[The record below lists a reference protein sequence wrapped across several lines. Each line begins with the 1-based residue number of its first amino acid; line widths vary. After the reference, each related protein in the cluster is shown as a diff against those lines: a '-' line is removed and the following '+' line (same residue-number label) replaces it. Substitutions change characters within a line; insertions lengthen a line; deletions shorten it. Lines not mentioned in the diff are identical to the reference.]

1 MKKKE
6 TKKGKKTRLQKNF
19 QQTVLKFYR
28 KKNVDEITIN
38 EVCKKLGVP
47 RSSFYYHY
55 KTIRDVIAEIQNDF
69 LKSNRNALAA
79 IKLTGDEKTDF
90 VNCFDVIMTITKNN
104 ESLVRAFANERYDS
118 EFLREWAKTISEGF
132 SKEAGHRERV
142 IAFLTIF
149 GIGDYLNRGVSLN
162 SFDPEA
168 AYKAASG
175 IYDIKAEFYSA
186 LTKQ

>member
-69 LKSNRNALAA
+69 LKSNKSALAA
-79 IKLTGDEKTDF
+79 IKKTGDEKTDF
-90 VNCFDVIMTITKNN
+90 VSCFNAIMPITKNN
-104 ESLVRAFANERYDS
+104 ENLVKAFANERYDS
-118 EFLREWAKTISEGF
+118 EFLRLWAETIAGAFSE
-132 SKEAGHRERV
+132 EAGHRERV
-142 IAFLTIF
+142 IAFLVIF
-149 GIGDYLNRGVSLN
+149 GVGDYLNKGVSLN
-162 SFDPEA
+162 SFNPEA
-168 AYKAASG
+168 AYEAASR

-186 LTKQ
+186 LNK

>member
-55 KTIRDVIAEIQNDF
+55 KTIRDVIAEIQSDF
-69 LKSNRNALAA
+69 LKP
-79 IKLTGDEKTDF
+79 G
-90 VNCFDVIMTITKNN
+90 
-104 ESLVRAFANERYDS
+104 
-118 EFLREWAKTISEGF
+118 
-132 SKEAGHRERV
+132 
-142 IAFLTIF
+142 
-149 GIGDYLNRGVSLN
+149 
-162 SFDPEA
+162 
-168 AYKAASG
+168 
-175 IYDIKAEFYSA
+175 
-186 LTKQ
+186 

>member
-1 MKKKE
+1 MKRQEKMKVR
-6 TKKGKKTRLQKNF
+6 KTRLQKNF
-19 QQTVLKFYR
+19 QQTVLKLYR

-55 KTIRDVIAEIQNDF
+55 KTIRDVIAEIQSDF

-90 VNCFDVIMTITKNN
+90 ANCFEAVITITKNN
-104 ESLVRAFANERYDS
+104 ENLVRAFANERYDS
-118 EFLREWAKTISEGF
+118 EFLRLWAKTISEGF

-149 GIGDYLNRGVSLN
+149 GIGDYLNKGVSLN
-162 SFDPEA
+162 SFDSGAAYEA
-168 AYKAASG
+168 ASR
-175 IYDIKAEFYSA
+175 IYDIKAEFYSE
-186 LTKQ
+186 LTK

>member
-6 TKKGKKTRLQKNF
+6 TKSGKKTRLQKNF

-55 KTIRDVIAEIQNDF
+55 KTIRDVIAEIENDF
-69 LKSNRNALAA
+69 LRANKNALAA
-79 IKLTGDEKTDF
+79 IKLTGNEKTDF
-90 VNCFDVIMTITKNN
+90 VNCFDAVVAITKNN
-104 ESLVRAFANERYDS
+104 ENLVRAFANERYDS
-118 EFLREWAKTISEGF
+118 EFLRSWAKIISEGF

-149 GIGDYLNRGVSLN
+149 GIGDYLNNGVSLS
-162 SFDPEA
+162 SFDSEA
-168 AYKAASG
+168 AYEAASR
-175 IYDIKAEFYSA
+175 IYDIKAEFYLA
-186 LTKQ
+186 LTK

>member
-1 MKKKE
+1 MKRQEKMKVR
-6 TKKGKKTRLQKNF
+6 KTRLQKNF
-19 QQTVLKFYR
+19 QQTVLKLYR

-55 KTIRDVIAEIQNDF
+55 KTIRDVIAEIQKDF
-69 LKSNRNALAA
+69 LRTNKNALAA

-90 VNCFDVIMTITKNN
+90 VNCFDAVMTITKNN
-104 ESLVRAFANERYDS
+104 ENLVRAFANERYDS
-118 EFLREWAKTISEGF
+118 EFLRSWAKTISEGY

-149 GIGDYLNRGVSLN
+149 GIGDYLNKGVSLN
-162 SFDPEA
+162 SFNSEA
-168 AYKAASG
+168 AYEAASR

-186 LTKQ
+186 LTK

>member
-55 KTIRDVIAEIQNDF
+55 KTIRDVIVEIQNDF
-69 LKSNRNALAA
+69 LKSNRNAL
-79 IKLTGDEKTDF
+79 KPT
-90 VNCFDVIMTITKNN
+90 
-104 ESLVRAFANERYDS
+104 SS
-118 EFLREWAKTISEGF
+118 
-132 SKEAGHRERV
+132 
-142 IAFLTIF
+142 IAST
-149 GIGDYLNRGVSLN
+149 
-162 SFDPEA
+162 P
-168 AYKAASG
+168 
-175 IYDIKAEFYSA
+175 
-186 LTKQ
+186 